1 MTAYLTNLVKKIYRM
16 ESNQNKL
23 AIITGGGSGI
33 GFAIAEKFVQNNIRI
48 VIVGRDKQK
57 LDDAKNKLGELCD
70 SFSFDLN
77 DLEGIPGLVQSIV
90 GEHGPI
96 DILVNNAGINLKK
109 EFTEVT
115 DEEFQKIITTNVTA
129 AFSLSREVVKHML
142 QNGKGCIVNISSMAS
157 QYGIPKVIAYTASKS
172 AIEGMTR
179 AMAVELSPKGIR
191 VNCIAPGFIATDM
204 SAKAL
209 NNDPERKNKV
219 LGRTPMGELGQPAD
233 VGDAA
238 LFLATESSKYITGVV
253 LPVDGGNSI
262 GF

>member
-1 MTAYLTNLVKKIYRM
+1 MSKNKI
-16 ESNQNKL
+16 
-23 AIITGGGSGI
+23 AIVTGGGSGI
-33 GFAIAEKFVQNNIRI
+33 GLAIAEKFVQNNLRTI
-48 VIVGRDKQK
+48 IVGRDQQK
-57 LDDAKNKLGELCD
+57 LDSAKNKLGELCD
-70 SFSFDLN
+70 TFSCDLN
-77 DLEGIPGLVQSIV
+77 DLNEIPKLVKNIIEKYGQ
-90 GEHGPI
+90 I
-96 DILVNNAGINLKK
+96 DVLVNNAGINMKK

-115 DEEFQKIITTNVTA
+115 DEDFQKILLTNVTA
-129 AFSLSREVVKHML
+129 IFSLSREVVKHMIEK
-142 QNGKGCIVNISSMAS
+142 NSKGSIINISSMAS

-219 LGRTPMGELGQPAD
+219 LGRTPMGGLGEPAD
-233 VGDAA
+233 IGDAA
-238 LFLATESSKYITGVV
+238 VFLATDASKYITGVV